1 VALYVPQQAVKIVFN
16 LVIANHVF
24 HGIVVI
30 DVVVFFGLFRRNFCY
45 ELATNMLWSLLVD
58 KLYTYNLP
66 EPGPYRTVIALQA
79 RGTFQIK

>member
-58 KLYTYNLP
+58 KLYREHASYNFP
-66 EPGPYRTVIALQA
+66 ESGRYRTDTIP
-79 RGTFQIK
+79 